1 MKRSWKESI
10 CRQRQELSHI
20 LCEPVE
26 RITGQIAPV
35 WNDRSR
41 IEALL
46 LKIFSDVPY
55 CMRLYAVGT
64 DGIQVTDNI
73 GPGGRM
79 PGHYHR
85 DRSQRPYMKE
95 VVPAWGFLL
104 SDPYISFSEHRPL
117 LTALQVIRSGSKV
130 LGFLG
135 LDFDLRDLPV
145 THGLYREPTQWRQVK
160 GDPAIRS
167 LVFQQSRVESL
178 LDRNMDQAMRILEE
192 LLTRH
197 GVFQAQIHFSSSQA
211 IIWMTIDPYR
221 YRILDID
228 AFTDPD
234 IYLVYPYESYPSLAL
249 MQQDHIAR
257 ALDAF
262 KVLRTADETL
272 YLRQASIN
280 IFNGMISV
288 TFSCDGSHYMRYDEF
303 LQKNIEFWF
312 GDTAA

>member
-1 MKRSWKESI
+1 MKKSWKENI

-20 LCEPVE
+20 LYEPVE
-26 RITGQIAPV
+26 RMAGQIAPF
-35 WNDRSR
+35 WNDRAR

-46 LKIFSDVPY
+46 LKNLSDIPY

-73 GPGGRM
+73 GPGGRI

-85 DRSQRPYMKE
+85 DRSQRPYLKE
-95 VVPAWGFLL
+95 AVPVRGFLL
-104 SDPYISFSEHRPL
+104 SDPYISFHEHRPL
-117 LTALQVIRSGSKV
+117 LTALQVIRSGSDAV
-130 LGFLG
+130 GFLG
-135 LDFDLRDLPV
+135 LDFDLRDLPI
-145 THGLYREPTQWRQVK
+145 TSELYREPTQWRQVK
-160 GDPAIRS
+160 GDPAIRN
-167 LVFQQSRVESL
+167 LVFQQSRVESS
-178 LDRNMDQAMRILEE
+178 LDGHLDQAMSILEE
-192 LLTRH
+192 LLTQH

-234 IYLVYPYESYPSLAL
+234 ICLVYPHQPYPSLAL
-249 MQQDHIAR
+249 MQQAHIAR
-257 ALDAF
+257 TLNTF

-303 LQKNIEFWF
+303 LQKNIEFWL